1 MIYLTSFCAILSEEK
16 YAALNALIDNNPE
29 CPFEIADAREL
40 DDCIECRVDCD
51 ATDIAQWI
59 EAIEK
64 L

>member
-1 MIYLTSFCAILSEEK
+1 MFYLTSFYAILSKEK
-16 YAALNALIDNNPE
+16 YAALSAFIDNNPE
-29 CPFEIADAREL
+29 CPFEIADSREL
-40 DDCIECRVDCD
+40 DDCVECHIDCD